1 MPILRRLNEYSH
13 SLEELL
19 IGGLL
24 ATASVILFA
33 NVVARYIFNW
43 GVPWADE
50 LVRYEIV
57 WMVFIGGS
65 VAARMGIHIGIDILA
80 TFSPKQIRPVIL
92 LVINAIS
99 LTFCLFLVIMGSD
112 LVAQTKMFG
121 QVTPALQIPM
131 WVVQM
136 AIPVGGALMALRFFQ
151 RLIVTWRNDSGE
163 ATVENIG

>member
-43 GVPWADE
+43 GVPWAEE

-65 VAARMGIHIGIDILA
+65 VAARTGIHIGIDILA

-151 RLIVTWRNDSGE
+151 RLIVTLRNDSGE

>member
-1 MPILRRLNEYSH
+1 
-13 SLEELL
+13 
-19 IGGLL
+19 
-24 ATASVILFA
+24 VILFA

>member
-1 MPILRRLNEYSH
+1 MQFLRQLNKYSH
-13 SLEELL
+13 RIEEIL

-43 GVPWADE
+43 GVPWAEE

-65 VAARMGIHIGIDILA
+65 VAARKGIHIGVDVLA
-80 TFSPKQIRPVIL
+80 TLSPPRIQTAIHFL
-92 LVINAIS
+92 INAVS
-99 LTFCLFLVIMGSD
+99 LAFCLFLAFAGSD
-112 LVAQTKMFG
+112 MVAQTKMFG
-121 QVTPALQIPM
+121 QVTPALQVPM

-136 AIPVGGALMALRFFQ
+136 AIPLGGALMALRFFQ
-151 RLIVTWRNDSGE
+151 RLITICLDDDGKAS
-163 ATVENIG
+163 VENIG

>member
-1 MPILRRLNEYSH
+1 
-13 SLEELL
+13 
-19 IGGLL
+19 
-24 ATASVILFA
+24 
-33 NVVARYIFNW
+33 
-43 GVPWADE
+43 
-50 LVRYEIV
+50 
-57 WMVFIGGS
+57 
-65 VAARMGIHIGIDILA
+65 
-80 TFSPKQIRPVIL
+80 
-92 LVINAIS
+92 
-99 LTFCLFLVIMGSD
+99 MGSD

>member
-43 GVPWADE
+43 GGPWADE

-65 VAARMGIHIGIDILA
+65 VAALTGI
-80 TFSPKQIRPVIL
+80 
-92 LVINAIS
+92 
-99 LTFCLFLVIMGSD
+99 
-112 LVAQTKMFG
+112 
-121 QVTPALQIPM
+121 
-131 WVVQM
+131 
-136 AIPVGGALMALRFFQ
+136 
-151 RLIVTWRNDSGE
+151 
-163 ATVENIG
+163 